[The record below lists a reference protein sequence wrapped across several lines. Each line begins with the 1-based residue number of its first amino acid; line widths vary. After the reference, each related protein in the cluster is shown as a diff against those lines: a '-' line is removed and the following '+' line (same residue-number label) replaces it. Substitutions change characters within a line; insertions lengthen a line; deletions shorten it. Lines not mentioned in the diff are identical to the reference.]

1 MKIYC
6 LRLFYLALLVS
17 ISSAVY
23 AANTAEEALRDL
35 QTSWAVDNYQLEGK
49 AQQEAFV
56 KLLETADNYVSV
68 FPNNAAIL
76 VWRGIINSSYA
87 GVKGGLGA
95 LGYAKAS
102 KADLEKALEIDPEVL
117 DGSAYTS
124 LGTLYYKVPGWPL
137 GFGNDKKA
145 ESLLK
150 KALQINPD
158 GIDPNY
164 FYGDYLLENK
174 RYAESLDFLKRAAKA
189 NDRPGRE
196 LADQGRREEIQGAM
210 KKANEHL

>member
-1 MKIYC
+1 MKMSPF
-6 LRLFYLALLVS
+6 RFFYLALLVS
-17 ISSAVY
+17 ISGTVF
-23 AANTAEEALRDL
+23 AANSAEEALRDL
-35 QTSWAVDNYQLEGK
+35 QQSWAVDNYQLNGK
-49 AQQEAFV
+49 AQQEAFD
-56 KLLETADNYVSV
+56 KLLESANNYVSD

-102 KADLEKALEIDPEVL
+102 RADLEKVLEIDPEVL

-137 GFGNDKKA
+137 GFGNDEKA

-150 KALQINPD
+150 KALKINPD

-174 RYAESLDFLKRAAKA
+174 RYAESVDFLQRAAQA
-189 NDRPGRE
+189 HDRPGRE
-196 LADQGRREEIQGAM
+196 IADRGRREEIRVAL